1 MMNQGTVKADH
12 DRTDEAT
19 PKDQPEYAYEKLEDE
34 DLLGTDRQLKSSR
47 KSKNKKK
54 KEK

>member
-1 MMNQGTVKADH
+1 MDEGYVRADH

-19 PKDQPEYAYEKLEDE
+19 PKDQAEDAYEKLED
-34 DLLGTDRQLKSSR
+34 DGLLGTDRQLKNST